1 MSKFSKKIDEVF
13 LSFYLIVTVMV
24 FLSYILR
31 FGKGDYNFSEYFIN
45 YTSGFVRRGL
55 TGEIILNFPKL
66 SSGNIFHILLAIHLF
81 FLLLNFFLMFKIAYK
96 LGLSRAQQIIL
107 VLHPGLVGY
116 YSWSYSNAFKKD
128 ILIQTFLLLVVY
140 LFLTNYHKET
150 IDRLLNYLIITLMCM
165 PFIML
170 LHEITFFLMSILY
183 LIIFKRILLILKI
196 WYDLKNHFLC
206 YFKFGTLIVLY
217 LLNFIFFLI
226 LTRMHTSYDA
236 RATFDA
242 VSKYMP
248 LSYGPFPPI
257 SNNINFYYNPVLLKL
272 KDTENLVTYVI
283 GLLLVIF
290 IYYFALSWNNK
301 KTFAILFALNAHIL
315 LFSMIFSDWD
325 RIIVFWSFTFFA
337 SYAIYF
343 HDSGSM
349 SQSFGFIKSLIHP
362 MLNSR
367 TLSWLPG
374 LIIFLLV
381 RVPTGNPA
389 EIREISMIWLIIQ
402 NISERL

>member
-1 MSKFSKKIDEVF
+1 MSKFSKRIDKAF
-13 LSFYLIVTVMV
+13 LPFYLIVTAVV

-45 YTSGFVRRGL
+45 YTSGFARRGL
-55 TGEIILNFPKL
+55 TGEIILNFPRL
-66 SSGNIFHILLAIHLF
+66 NSGHVFTILLTVHLLS
-81 FLLLNFFLMFKIAYK
+81 LLLNFFLMLKITFT

-140 LFLTNYHKET
+140 LFLTNYNKEG
-150 IDRLLNYLIITLMCM
+150 INRLINYLILSLMFM
-165 PFIML
+165 PIIML
-170 LHEITFFLMSILY
+170 IHEITFFLLSILY
-183 LIIFKRILLILKI
+183 LIIFRRIFLMKKI
-196 WYDLKNHFLC
+196 SHDLSNHF
-206 YFKFGTLIVLY
+206 YIKFATLIFLY
-217 LLNFIFFLI
+217 LLNFIFFLT
-226 LTRMHTSYDA
+226 LTRMQTSYDA
-236 RATFDA
+236 RTTFDA

-257 SNNINFYYNPVLLKL
+257 SNNINHYSDPVLLKL
-272 KDTENLVTYVI
+272 GNTENLTTYVV
-283 GLLLVIF
+283 GLLLVVLIN
-290 IYYFALSWNNK
+290 YFVLSWNKK
-301 KTFAILFALNAHIL
+301 KTFIILFSLNIHIL

-337 SYAIYF
+337 SYAIYM
-343 HDSGSM
+343 HSSGSM
-349 SQSFGFIKSLIHP
+349 GQSLGFVKNLIHP

-367 TLSWLPG
+367 MYPWLPG
-374 LIIFLLV
+374 LCIFLMV

-389 EIREISMIWLIIQ
+389 EIREISMIWLIMQ
-402 NISERL
+402 NVSERL